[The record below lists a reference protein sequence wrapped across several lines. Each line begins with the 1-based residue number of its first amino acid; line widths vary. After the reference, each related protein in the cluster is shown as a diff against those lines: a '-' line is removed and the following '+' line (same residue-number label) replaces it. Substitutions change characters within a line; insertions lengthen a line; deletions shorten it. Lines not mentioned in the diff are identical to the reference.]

1 MILSSEERSMG
12 ISGVFPPIA
21 TPFDDR
27 GHIDA
32 GALTG
37 NIRIWDETGLSG
49 YVVAGSNGESALLDP
64 DEIVS
69 LTRLARRAA
78 DSDKL
83 VIVGTGLQS
92 TRATIDLA
100 RAVAEAG
107 ADAVLVMTPSFF
119 GAQVG
124 DAAMIRHFEAIADA
138 SPVPVVAYNVPKFT
152 HLNLAPE
159 TVARMAPHPNLV
171 GLKDSAGDIGQLINL
186 RRLCPP
192 NFSIL
197 IGNAGA
203 YLSGLQIG
211 ADGGI
216 LALANVAPRECVAI
230 RDLVLAGRPTEASQL
245 QFRMMPVA
253 RAVTTGYGIAGLKAA
268 LDLLGYRGGAP
279 RPPLEPADEA
289 ERAAIQCILQDAGL
303 LG

>member
-1 MILSSEERSMG
+1 MG

-21 TPFDDR
+21 TPFDGDGR
-27 GHIDA
+27 VD
-32 GALTG
+32 GAALAH
-37 NIRIWDETGLSG
+37 NIRLWDETGLTG
-49 YVVAGSNGESALLDP
+49 YVVAGSNGESALLEP
-64 DEIVS
+64 DEVVA
-69 LTRLARRAA
+69 LTRLARQAA
-78 DSDKL
+78 GPGKL
-83 VIVGTGLQS
+83 VITGTGLQS
-92 TRATIDLA
+92 TRATIDLT

-107 ADAVLVMTPSFF
+107 ADAALVMTPSFF
-119 GAQVG
+119 GAQVN
-124 DAAMIRHFEAIADA
+124 DAAMVRHYEAVADA
-138 SPVPVVAYNVPKFT
+138 SPVPVLAYNVPKFT

-171 GLKDSAGDIGQLINL
+171 GVKDSAGDIGQLINL

-192 NFSIL
+192 DFSVL

-230 RDLVLAGRPTEASQL
+230 RDLVVAGRAAEAARV

-253 RAVTTGYGIAGLKAA
+253 RAVTTAYGIAGLKAA
-268 LDLLGYRGGAP
+268 LDLLGYRGGDP
-279 RPPLEPADEA
+279 RPPLMPADEA
-289 ERAAIQCILQDAGL
+289 MRGAIRRILQEAEL
-303 LG
+303 LA

>member
-1 MILSSEERSMG
+1 MG
-12 ISGVFPPIA
+12 ISGVLPPIA

-27 GHIDA
+27 GYIDA
-32 GALTG
+32 DALAH
-37 NIRIWDETGLSG
+37 NVHLWDDTGLTG

-64 DEIVS
+64 AEVVS
-69 LTRLARRAA
+69 LTRLVRQSAA
-78 DSDKL
+78 PGKL
-83 VIVGTGLQS
+83 VIAGTGLQS
-92 TRATIDLA
+92 TRATIDLTC
-100 RAVAEAG
+100 AVAEVG
-107 ADAVLVMTPSFF
+107 ADIALVMTPSFF

-124 DAAMIRHFEAIADA
+124 DAAMIRYFEAVADA
-138 SPVPVVAYNVPKFT
+138 SPIPVLAYNVPKFT
-152 HLNLAPE
+152 HLNLSPE

-192 NFSIL
+192 DFSLL

-230 RDLVLAGRPTEASQL
+230 RDLVAAGRPADAARI

-268 LDLLGYRGGAP
+268 LDLLGYCGGNP
-279 RPPLEPADEA
+279 RPPLVPADEA
-289 ERAAIQCILQDAGL
+289 TRASIRRILQEAGL
-303 LG
+303 LA